1 MVSSSSLSLH
11 APTTDRVYFPLAS
24 NAHALMT
31 GASLASVRA
40 RLKTSSLLHG
50 QVLIESGTMDIRAG
64 PSGSKTRRAQIQP
77 NEDPRWQT
85 PTRRSRA
92 QQARISLAISLETVP
107 GVPAQSPYHQ
117 LLSSETSICWMPTF
131 EPFRDELPKGCDW
144 VSFGIP
150 SAATSR
156 VTELV
161 DRRKRLDEKNQALL
175 RLVPEGFVRSLL
187 IEHVATDLA
196 IGSTGEWDVSVDR
209 LHGQVID
216 AHLAGDALV
225 ERKGFALPILVP
237 RVDDLEWED
246 VRRIRGLKAISRL
259 REVLREVETEAYELA
274 ASGDDVEVGV
284 RSAYER
290 KVRHASEGVEGI
302 RSIGSMALAELVV
315 GFGVSYGIS
324 GLTLL
329 GPVSGLLAASG
340 LTATVMTGLHVR
352 RVRQNRSQRAWLGV
366 MDAITEAAH

>member
-1 MVSSSSLSLH
+1 M
-11 APTTDRVYFPLAS
+11 
-24 NAHALMT
+24 
-31 GASLASVRA
+31 
-40 RLKTSSLLHG
+40 
-50 QVLIESGTMDIRAG
+50 
-64 PSGSKTRRAQIQP
+64 
-77 NEDPRWQT
+77 
-85 PTRRSRA
+85 
-92 QQARISLAISLETVP
+92 AIALETVP
-107 GVPAQSPYHQ
+107 GVRAQGPYHQ

-150 SAATSR
+150 GATTSR
-156 VTELV
+156 VTDLA

-246 VRRIRGLKAISRL
+246 VRRIRRLKAISRL
-259 REVLREVETEAYELA
+259 REVLREVETEAHELA

-302 RSIGSMALAELVV
+302 RSIGSMALAEFVV
-315 GFGVSYGIS
+315 GFGVSYGFS

-340 LTATVMTGLHVR
+340 LTATAVVGLHVR